1 MSLSFKA
8 LLVFLP
14 LIFFYLVL
22 AVKQPSDQTT
32 HSTQPQKH
40 NTHQTSIN
48 SKRELQQQLS
58 QFNPHHQSL
67 ASSTRMSSVNDRTAS
82 PITDIDSNTNVP
94 TAAKGEEE
102 STKQKLED
110 QPAGD
115 GTKASLSA
123 NPGESQQS
131 DEKNLKSQNV
141 SPSQEHMSRYIV
153 TLSRE
158 TTSAQLKEYAD
169 KIIQRG
175 GKINHTYDSAILK
188 GFAVSISDSLVT
200 TLDDDPNVKSV
211 EPDGEVHI

>member
-131 DEKNLKSQNV
+131 DEKNLKSQN
-141 SPSQEHMSRYIV
+141 
-153 TLSRE
+153 
-158 TTSAQLKEYAD
+158 AQLKEYAD